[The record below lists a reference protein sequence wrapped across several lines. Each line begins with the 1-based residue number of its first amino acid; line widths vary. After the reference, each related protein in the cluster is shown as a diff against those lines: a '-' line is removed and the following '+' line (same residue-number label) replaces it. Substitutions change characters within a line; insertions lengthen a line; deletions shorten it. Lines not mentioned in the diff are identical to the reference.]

1 MSHRVVINLYDD
13 FLIIPRHPASQGWP
27 TFETK
32 EFFVNQ
38 EPRQVRFSRRQL
50 LKTTAVA
57 AGLTAAASAGSVFAK
72 APIVGNQTISIHRM
86 KLGSFEVTTVLDGYL
101 EIDPRLLNA
110 TPEMVTRLL
119 AAADLPYGPIRTPV
133 NTFLVNTGEKLVLL
147 DCGGA
152 KLVGP
157 GTGRLVQ
164 GLAAAGVEPSQ
175 IDEVYITHCHGDH
188 LHGAVNADGTA
199 LFSNAILRIA
209 QQDVDYWL
217 NPEVEAAAPAAQKGR
232 FVPAKRAKAA
242 YGERLK
248 PFKAGEELTTGITSV
263 AAAGHTPGHTCYMV
277 TSGTARMLAIG
288 DMIHVAPVQFA
299 QPEVTIAFDWE
310 QAKASATRI
319 SVFDMVAKENI
330 LIAAVHLPFP
340 GLGTLRKD
348 GASFAYTPMS
358 WRLF

>member
-1 MSHRVVINLYDD
+1 MR
-13 FLIIPRHPASQGWP
+13 
-27 TFETK
+27 
-32 EFFVNQ
+32 Q
-38 EPRQVRFSRRQL
+38 EHQARLSRRQL
-50 LKTTAVA
+50 LKS
-57 AGLTAAASAGSVFAK
+57 TAAAACLTGATSVFAK
-72 APIVGNQTISIHRM
+72 APMAGSQTISIHRM
-86 KLGSFEVTTVLDGYL
+86 KLGNFEVTTILDGYL
-101 EIDPRLLNA
+101 EIDPRLLSA

-133 NTFLVNTGEKLVLL
+133 NTFLINTGEKLVLL
-147 DCGGA
+147 DTGAA

-157 GTGRLVQ
+157 GAGRLPQ

-199 LFSNAILRIA
+199 LFPNAILRIA
-209 QQDVDYWL
+209 QQDVDYWM

-242 YGERLK
+242 YGDRLK
-248 PFKAGEELTTGITSV
+248 PFKQGEELTPGIMSV
-263 AAAGHTPGHTCYMV
+263 AAVGHTPGHTCYMV

-310 QAKASATRI
+310 QPKASATRI
-319 SVFDMVAKENI
+319 NIFDMAAKENI
-330 LIAAVHLPFP
+330 LVAAVHLPFP
-340 GLGTLRKD
+340 GLGTLRKE
-348 GASFAYTPMS
+348 GSSYAYTPMS

>member
-1 MSHRVVINLYDD
+1 MSQQ
-13 FLIIPRHPASQGWP
+13 RHVDQL
-27 TFETK
+27 
-32 EFFVNQ
+32 
-38 EPRQVRFSRRQL
+38 SRRQL
-50 LKTTAVA
+50 LKTTAAV
-57 AGLTAAASAGSVFAK
+57 AGLAVAASAGSVFAK
-72 APIVGNQTISIHRM
+72 APMVGNQTISIHRM
-86 KLGSFEVTTVLDGYL
+86 KLGNFEVTTILDGYL

-147 DCGGA
+147 DTGGA

-157 GTGRLVQ
+157 GTGRLVE

-188 LHGAVNADGTA
+188 LHGTVKADGTA
-199 LFSNAILRIA
+199 LFPNAILRIA

-217 NPEVEAAAPAAQKGR
+217 SPELEAAAPAAQKGR

-242 YGERLK
+242 YGDRLK
-248 PFKAGEELTTGITSV
+248 PFKQGEELTPGIMSV
-263 AAAGHTPGHTCYMV
+263 AAVGHTPGHTCYMV

-288 DMIHVAPVQFA
+288 DMIHVAPVQFT

-310 QAKASATRI
+310 QAKASSTRI
-319 SVFDMVAKENI
+319 SVFDMAAKENI

-340 GLGTLRKD
+340 GLGTLRKE
-348 GASFAYTPMS
+348 GTSYAYTPMS

>member
-1 MSHRVVINLYDD
+1 MIM
-13 FLIIPRHPASQGWP
+13 Q
-27 TFETK
+27 
-32 EFFVNQ
+32 
-38 EPRQVRFSRRQL
+38 RRQL
-50 LKTTAVA
+50 LKAATA
-57 AGLTAAASAGSVFAK
+57 AGWAAASATSVFAK
-72 APIVGNQTISIHRM
+72 APMVGSQTISIHRM
-86 KLGSFEVTTVLDGYL
+86 KLGNFEVTTILDGYL

-133 NTFLVNTGEKLVLL
+133 NTFLVNTGEKLVLI
-147 DCGGA
+147 DAGGA
-152 KLVGP
+152 TLVGP
-157 GTGRLVQ
+157 GTGRLTQ

-188 LHGAVNADGTA
+188 LHGTVKADGSA
-199 LFSNAILRIA
+199 LFPNAVLRIA
-209 QQDVDYWL
+209 QQDVDYWMS
-217 NPEVEAAAPAAQKGR
+217 PDVEAAAPAAQKPR

-242 YGERLK
+242 YGDRLK
-248 PFKAGEELTTGITSV
+248 PFKQGEELTPGITTI
-263 AAAGHTPGHTCYMV
+263 AAVGHTPGHTCYLI

-310 QAKASATRI
+310 QPKASSTRI
-319 SVFDMVAKENI
+319 SIFDMAAKENI

-340 GLGTLRKD
+340 GLGTLRKE
-348 GASFAYTPMS
+348 GSSFAYTPIS